1 MWIVYVCECDEIYH
15 TFHRTDPPNLS
26 THLHEA
32 EDPLP
37 RQLRHDL
44 PLHRVGLVLLRR
56 QQRRQTLR
64 RRRRAPRV
72 QGQRG
77 AGAPDVLEQV
87 ALLQHDGAP
96 DGEPAR
102 GLELPD
108 EGEELPLPRGV
119 PAGAEGQAEDIS
131 VVGGWVGEWVWFVDR
146 CGGGVQSFKAT
157 GLSCLLSTYDA
168 GR

>member
-1 MWIVYVCECDEIYH
+1 MKFIEEPINNPRPTH
-15 TFHRTDPPNLS
+15 A
-26 THLHEA
+26 HLHEA

-37 RQLRHDL
+37 RELRHDL

-64 RRRRAPRV
+64 RRRGAPSV
-72 QGQRG
+72 QGQRR

-119 PAGAEGQAEDIS
+119 PAAAERQTEDIS
-131 VVGGWVGEWVWFVDR
+131 VGGWMGRFV
-146 CGGGVQSFKAT
+146 C
-157 GLSCLLSTYDA
+157 
-168 GR
+168 